1 MLEFVLGLHS
11 GVRYLVLLVALAAVI
26 AAVMAGRPGRPASR
40 THDRVYTVFVGLLDL
55 QVVVGIVLLML
66 RGFYPQLMGHIF
78 TMLLAIVVA
87 HGFGLAARN
96 KERERMQ
103 PATGLRVAGVLV
115 TIVLVI
121 GGIMAIGRPI
131 L

>member
-11 GVRYLVLLVALAAVI
+11 GVRYLVLLAALGALVAAI
-26 AAVMAGRPGRPASR
+26 MAGRPGRPASR
-40 THDRVYTVFVGLLDL
+40 AHDRGYMIFVGLLDL
-55 QVVVGIVLLML
+55 QVVVGIVLLLL

-78 TMLLAIVVA
+78 TMLLAVAVA
-87 HGFGLAARN
+87 HGFGVAARN
-96 KERERMQ
+96 RERERMQ
-103 PATGLRVAGVLV
+103 PATGLRIAGVLA
-115 TIVLVI
+115 TIVLVV

>member
-11 GVRYLVLLVALAAVI
+11 GVRYLVLLAALVALVAAI
-26 AAVMAGRPGRPASR
+26 MAGRPGRPASR
-40 THDRVYTVFVGLLDL
+40 THHRVYMIFVGLLDL
-55 QVVVGIVLLML
+55 QVVVGIVLLLL

-78 TMLLAIVVA
+78 TMLLAVAVA
-87 HGFGLAARN
+87 HGFGVAARN
-96 KERERMQ
+96 RERERMQ
-103 PATGLRVAGVLV
+103 PATGLRIAGVLA
-115 TIVLVI
+115 TIVLVV